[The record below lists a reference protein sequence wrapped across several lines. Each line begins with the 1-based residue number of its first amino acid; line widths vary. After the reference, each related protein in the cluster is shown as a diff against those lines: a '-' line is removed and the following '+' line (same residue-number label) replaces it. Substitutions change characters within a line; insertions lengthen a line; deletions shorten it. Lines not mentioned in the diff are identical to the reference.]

1 MSNVIEIT
9 QPTDMG
15 IGPRLMPNRTLFS
28 RGSAPGK
35 LDTTCLEE
43 VRDLLKRQRDLQ
55 DPKDFDRSFSQM
67 HLSYRGGRVT
77 ARFLSPDQG
86 TDGEE
91 MLVHDNAYRQMSST
105 LLPARFGNGLLAQAA
120 MGDTGE
126 KLSTMSWALW
136 SQKNLTPRM
145 LRSVLTRDGGKVQRM
160 VRSQHSQGYAVYDN
174 FSFVQDLL
182 DNAPDLGEMAVLD
195 FRVTDTSMRVRL
207 AGVPKDQIELKVP
220 VPMLELWNSEAGR
233 RRTVLSGGM
242 WKLWCT
248 NGCGTWDSKSE
259 FAWRHFGNTER
270 IRDGVASAI
279 GEIRTAASGVVEAYN
294 QALDVSI
301 DDAFAFMEREL
312 RREGATK
319 EQIGRAQSALTD
331 ETTTPGSRL
340 ASTVDAVTLIA
351 QDFDLFEQSNL
362 ERAAARMMRRGQA
375 EALRTGGRIVMAS

>member
-9 QPTDMG
+9 QSTDMG
-15 IGPRLMPNRTLFS
+15 RGPRLVPNRTLFS
-28 RGSAPGK
+28 RGATRAK

-43 VRDLLKRQRDLQ
+43 VRDLLKKQRDLQ
-55 DPKDFDRSFSQM
+55 EPKDFDRSFSQL

-77 ARFLSPDQG
+77 AQFLSPDGAQG
-86 TDGEE
+86 EK

-105 LLPARFGNGLLAQAA
+105 LLPARFGQGLLAQAG

-136 SQKNLTPRM
+136 SQQNSTPRM
-145 LRSVLTRDGGKVQRM
+145 LRSVLTRDGEKVQRM

-195 FRVTDTSMRVRL
+195 FRVTDTGMRVRL

-279 GEIRTAASGVVEAYN
+279 GEIRTAASGVVEAYT
-294 QALDVSI
+294 QALDVAI

-312 RREGATK
+312 KREGLTK
-319 EQIGRAQSALTD
+319 EQIGLAQGALTD

-351 QDFDLFEQSNL
+351 QEFDLFDQSNI